1 MKERKTMRGRPRF
14 IEPKRRDF
22 KILKLVKRGYRQ
34 AHIAV
39 LYGLTRQRINQIID
53 RWKGVKIN
61 YAKR

>member
-1 MKERKTMRGRPRF
+1 MRGRPRF
-14 IEPKRRDF
+14 LEPRRRDL

-34 AHIAV
+34 SHIAV